1 MTGALVATALSG
13 RAHTPAGVQTTHLP
27 PAKAYCDHAVGAACR
42 IRASAEL
49 SLKAT
54 LRHDSFAI
62 LRDTIRWRV
71 ALVLDLLIVVL
82 MIVLGSLNAHLGLK
96 DTEWLAWSVLAVTCA
111 CAAGLLMLP
120 RRLGGTLFFAS
131 IAVLLVLVPAYGLV
145 NDRNMQHWAYI
156 FPPLLVLLLRPGPS
170 LLLMVLY
177 GIYVSW
183 VTALLL
189 PMIEVIRFSSGY
201 GLTVC
206 FMYTYALLQDKA
218 AAMLRYH
225 SDHDALSNCL
235 NRRTFNEAID
245 QLTLGSARVSR
256 CEFLLIDID
265 HFKSINDS
273 HGHLV
278 GDRIITQVA
287 AELGRNL
294 TTDAP
299 LYRYGGEEFA
309 VMLVDAA
316 HGAGIAVAE
325 RLRCAIERGDFQG
338 VKVTISIGVAAWQS
352 GTGKVEAALQ
362 KADDALYEAKRS
374 GRNRVISAA

>member
-1 MTGALVATALSG
+1 
-13 RAHTPAGVQTTHLP
+13 
-27 PAKAYCDHAVGAACR
+27 VGAACL
-42 IRASAEL
+42 IRAHAEL
-49 SLKAT
+49 HLKAS

-71 ALVLDLLIVVL
+71 AMVLDVLIILL
-82 MIVLGSLNAHLGLK
+82 MIVLGTLNARFGLK
-96 DTEWLAWSVLAVTCA
+96 DTEWLAWSVLAVTCV
-111 CAAGLLMLP
+111 CAAGLVMLP
-120 RRLGGTLFFAS
+120 RRLGGTLFFIS
-131 IAVLLVLVPAYGLV
+131 VAVLLVLVPAYGLV

-170 LLLMVLY
+170 LLLMVIY
-177 GIYVSW
+177 GVYVSW

-189 PMIEVIRFSSGY
+189 PTIEVIRFSSGY

-206 FMYTYALLQDKA
+206 FMYTYALLQDRA

-245 QLTLGSARVSR
+245 QLSLSSPRHSR

-265 HFKSINDS
+265 HFKAINDG

-294 TTDAP
+294 KTDAP

-316 HGAGIAVAE
+316 RGEGIAVAE
-325 RLRCAIERGDFQG
+325 QLRSAIERCDFQG
-338 VKVTISIGVAAWQS
+338 VRVTISIGVAAWQS
-352 GTGKVEAALQ
+352 GAGKVETALQ
-362 KADDALYEAKRS
+362 KADDALYRAKRE
-374 GRNRVISAA
+374 GRNRVIDAAVINRARESAEV